1 LSRLHKG
8 PKISA
13 FVGTGEEREYIFE
26 VPKAIVA
33 YFSPTLRPLIHKSTP
48 KSYLLLEKADKKAL
62 SWLLRWMLNGGVE
75 KSYDDA
81 PPEMDSPVDWAV
93 HRLAVVTGF
102 GVQGRLHKRLC
113 QEVEKFTLQGRIKAE
128 ELRWIYKN
136 FVPLQV
142 QQLGKDFAHFVVDS
156 VLDGTMTTGIEGA
169 RQLDLLK
176 AAIVEALERKKGK
189 LHVMQRVNRQPVTL
203 FQLNFIY
210 AFTLEGSELR
220 KAVTKNLLW
229 LIDTQGVANGPYQA
243 HAHHNGEFRAD
254 MTNAIDDAKA
264 RKAEYFRGQREAG
277 NLLQQGRR
285 VSTAIAPKPGPAG
298 TTIYAAPTTN
308 AGLSAP
314 AGPFM
319 SHPVKNRRPRQR
331 APGGGKRPTANLPQG
346 PNTQVGPIA
355 ATPNIPTGPR
365 AGRKPRVPRG
375 PKGQQNPKNQNQQP
389 LNTQPGQP
397 GPSRQPGSNI
407 PLSSNRTGIIFTV
420 SPDIVSEE
428 EPPAPA
434 TPAQTFGRRLESEV
448 VLRITGDGG
457 MEREK

>member
-1 LSRLHKG
+1 
-8 PKISA
+8 
-13 FVGTGEEREYIFE
+13 
-26 VPKAIVA
+26 
-33 YFSPTLRPLIHKSTP
+33 
-48 KSYLLLEKADKKAL
+48 
-62 SWLLRWMLNGGVE
+62 MLNGGVE

-102 GVQGRLHKRLC
+102 GVQGSLHKRLC
-113 QEVEKFTLQGRIKAE
+113 EEVKKFTLQGKINKAKD
-128 ELRWIYKN
+128 LHWIYKPH
-136 FVPLQV
+136 VPLPV
-142 QQLGKDFAHFVVDS
+142 QRLGKEIAHFVVDS

-243 HAHHNGEFRAD
+243 HAHHNAEFRAD

-264 RKAEYFRGQREAG
+264 RKAEYYRGQREAG
-277 NLLQQGRR
+277 NFLQQGRR
-285 VSTAIAPKPGPAG
+285 VSTAVASKAGPAG
-298 TTIYAAPTTN
+298 TAMYAATAGAAAPTTD

-314 AGPFM
+314 AGPFT
-319 SHPVKNRRPRQR
+319 SHSVKNNRPRQR
-331 APGGGKRPTANLPQG
+331 APRGGKRPTANFPQG
-346 PNTQVGPIA
+346 PNNQAGPIA
-355 ATPNIPTGPR
+355 ANIPTGPK

-375 PKGQQNPKNQNQQP
+375 PKGQQNPRNQNQQP

-397 GPSRQPGSNI
+397 GPSRQPGSNTPLH

-420 SPDIVSEE
+420 SPDIVSED

-434 TPAQTFGRRLESEV
+434 TPAQAFGTRIESEV
-448 VLRITGDGG
+448 VLRINGDGL